1 MADEVGVNGQPC
13 GVIGDELRKARE
25 KAGLTQEDL
34 AAKAGVSRNYV
45 SLLEHDAKSPTV
57 QVLIRLCKAMD
68 AKASKMIAAVE
79 R

>member
-1 MADEVGVNGQPC
+1 MADGFGVNGQPWAVL
-13 GVIGDELRKARE
+13 GEELRKARE
-25 KAGLTQEDL
+25 KAGLTQEEL
-34 AAKAGVSRNYV
+34 AAKADVSRNYV

-68 AKASKMIAAVE
+68 AKASKLIATVE